1 MPRESGSI
9 YFVFKLMD
17 RGLTADNIN
26 RAMTAMIGR
35 DWRELT
41 VQIWRERLTDK
52 GFVSQSSGVL
62 TVDELEALVIGNIKL
77 DHI

>member
-17 RGLTADNIN
+17 RGFTADNIN
-26 RAMTAMIGR
+26 RALTAMIGR